1 MTYEK
6 TAAKS
11 QSRTMS
17 GISRLGRVSAF
28 FLTAGF
34 AYPNV
39 FVEGMNLTQIQGK
52 TEGDFYPKK

>member
-1 MTYEK
+1 
-6 TAAKS
+6 
-11 QSRTMS
+11 MS
-17 GISRLGRVSAF
+17 GISRLGRVSVF